1 MSDDKIPTGKIERAS
16 KFLKTGLKVG
26 FNYAKHYTKKVLN
39 QEVSDDELEKK
50 NAKEIFE
57 SMASLKGSALKVAQ
71 MLSQDSMNL
80 SHNFT
85 EQFQKAQYSVPPM
98 SAPMAIQAFK
108 KSVGEPPEKIF
119 DKFNPNAFAAASL
132 GQVHEAWKDGKK
144 LAVKIQYP
152 GVSDSI
158 KSDLK
163 LIKPL
168 AKQVL
173 KVSSEE
179 LEPYMNELETK
190 LLEETNYT
198 QELKNSM
205 EFRESCKEVEGLVF
219 PNYYPEWSTDKV
231 LVMEWLDGVHMKE
244 FLAKNPSQ
252 ESKNLIAQR
261 IWNFYEFQYH
271 IINKINADPH
281 PGNFLIRED
290 NTIGVIDF
298 GCTKV
303 FAGKVYEDY
312 FGLANYDL
320 YNHPDQLRKVFFDLE
335 ILRPSDSEERI
346 AELIELFSI
355 LSKLVAKPYQTK
367 TFYFGDEEFLHEVNN
382 VSKIAASIGEIRGK
396 KDFLFVN
403 RTFFGIFSLMRELNA
418 TIVTACKHLPFL
430 KYD

>member
-1 MSDDKIPTGKIERAS
+1 MAEDKLPTGKIERAS

-26 FNYAKHYTKKVLN
+26 LNYAKHYTKKAFTD
-39 QEVSDDELEKK
+39 VSDEELEKQ
-50 NAKEIFE
+50 NAKELFE
-57 SMASLKGSALKVAQ
+57 SFASLKGSALKVAQ

-108 KSVGEPPEKIF
+108 KSVGESPEKVF
-119 DKFNPNAFAAASL
+119 DKFNPNAVAAASL
-132 GQVHEAWKDGKK
+132 GQVHEAWKNGKK

-152 GVSDSI
+152 GVADSI

-163 LIKPL
+163 LMRPI

-198 QELKNSM
+198 NEVKNSL
-205 EFRESCKEVEGLVF
+205 EFKDACKELENIVF
-219 PNYYPEWSTDKV
+219 PNYYPELCTDRV
-231 LVMEWLDGVHMKE
+231 IVMDWLEGVHMKE
-244 FLAKNPSQ
+244 FLAQNPTQEQKNQ
-252 ESKNLIAQR
+252 VAQN
-261 IWNFYEFQYH
+261 IWNFYEFQFH
-271 IINKINADPH
+271 KIHKINADPH
-281 PGNFLIRED
+281 PGNFLFRPD
-290 NTIGVIDF
+290 NTVGVIDF
-298 GCTKV
+298 GCTKE

-312 FGLANYDL
+312 FGLANYEL
-320 YNHPDQLRKVFFDLE
+320 YNDKIKLRKVFFDLE

-346 AELIELFSI
+346 QELMDLFST
-355 LSKLVAKPYQTK
+355 LSKMIAKPYQYK
-367 TFYFGDEEFLHEVNN
+367 TFFFGDQEFLEEVNQI
-382 VSKIAASIGEIRGK
+382 SKIAASIGEIRGK

-403 RTFFGIFSLMRELNA
+403 RTFFGIFSLMKELNA
-418 TIVTACKHLPFL
+418 TIVTQCKYLPFL